1 MRVRLIKRKS
11 IEDFVKKNAQSRTS
25 FRIWLTIVMQADWT
39 TVADMKQTFGSADL
53 LGNGSYRVVFNIGG
67 NTYRMICS
75 YHFGETWV
83 YMYVKWIGT
92 HAAYDTLC
100 SKNGQYT
107 VNQY

>member
-1 MRVRLIKRKS
+1 MRVRLVKRKS
-11 IEDFVKKNAQSRTS
+11 IEDFVTKNAQSRTP
-25 FRIWLTIVMQADWT
+25 FAIWLTLVKQANWK
-39 TVADMKQTFGSADL
+39 TVADLKQTFGSADL

-75 YHFGETWV
+75 YHFGRTAV

-92 HAAYDTLC
+92 HAAYDKLC

>member
-11 IEDFVKKNAQSRTS
+11 IEAFVKKNAQSRTS
-25 FRIWLTIVMQADWT
+25 FRIWLTIVKQADWT

-75 YHFGETWV
+75 YHFGGTTV